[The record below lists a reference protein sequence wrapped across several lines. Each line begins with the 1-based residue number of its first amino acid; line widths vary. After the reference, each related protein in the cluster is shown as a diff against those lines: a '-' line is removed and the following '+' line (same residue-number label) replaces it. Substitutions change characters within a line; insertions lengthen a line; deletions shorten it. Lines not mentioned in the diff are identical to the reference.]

1 MDKHSSMAEM
11 MEQIEESL
19 KIPRKG
25 SIVKGSIIQVNA
37 DVIIVNIGYKSDGV
51 IPRNEISADAHLDLQ
66 KNFKVGDEL
75 DVFIVSHDNGEG
87 NILLS
92 LRKVNVDKDWEE
104 LEAIHEKDEPILV
117 KISDAVNGGLIA
129 FYKEIRGF
137 VPASQL
143 SDRFVKNLKPYLGQ
157 ELKVK
162 VIEINRQKRR
172 AVFSH
177 KEFAMLD
184 KQAAKEAFWKNIE
197 IGHTVKGE
205 VKRITNFGAF
215 VDIGGMDG
223 LVHVTEMS
231 WGRIKPASEFVRVGQ
246 MVDVKVID
254 ANKDENKISLSI
266 KQLSAE
272 PWVTFNEKY
281 EVGGIYSGKV
291 VNLTDF
297 GAFVEL
303 EAGIEGLVHVS
314 HIAKEHIEKPSDV
327 LKVNQI
333 VDVRILEYVSDEKK
347 VKLSMKAVH
356 EPVAVEK
363 VDADEIVETVE
374 TVETDENVE
383 AVEAVEN
390 ETE

>member
-1 MDKHSSMAEM
+1 MDNHNSMADM

-19 KIPRKG
+19 KIPRRG

-51 IPRNEISADAHLDLQ
+51 IPRNEVSADSNFDLQ
-66 KNFKVGDEL
+66 KNFKEGDQLE
-75 DVFIVSHDNGEG
+75 VFIVSHDNGEG

-117 KISDAVNGGLIA
+117 RITESVNGGLIA

-143 SDRFVKNLKPYLGQ
+143 SDRFVKNLKPYIGQ

-162 VIEINRQKRR
+162 VIEINKLKRR

-177 KEFAMLD
+177 KEFAMIEKL
-184 KQAAKEAFWKNIE
+184 AAKDNFWTNIE
-197 IGHTVKGE
+197 VGQVVKGE

-231 WGRIKPASEFVRVGQ
+231 WGRIKPASEFVKVGQ
-246 MVDVKVID
+246 LVDVKIID

-266 KQLSAE
+266 KQLSQE
-272 PWVTFNEKY
+272 PWANFNEKY
-281 EVGGIYSGKV
+281 EVNGIYTGKV

-303 EAGIEGLVHVS
+303 EPGIEGLVHVS
-314 HIAKEHIEKPSDV
+314 HIAKEHIEKPADV
-327 LKVNQI
+327 LKVNQS
-333 VDVRILEYVSDEKK
+333 VEVRILEYVAEEKK

-356 EPVAVEK
+356 EPVAETVVAEP
-363 VDADEIVETVE
+363 IVEPTE
-374 TVETDENVE
+374 E
-383 AVEAVEN
+383 A
-390 ETE
+390 

>member
-1 MDKHSSMAEM
+1 MDNHNSMAEM

-19 KIPRKG
+19 KIPRRG

-51 IPRNEISADAHLDLQ
+51 IPRNEVSADANFDLQ
-66 KNFKVGDEL
+66 ENFKEGDEL

-117 KISDAVNGGLIA
+117 KVTDTVNGGIIA

-162 VIEINRQKRR
+162 VIEINKQKRR

-177 KEFAMLD
+177 KEFALLE

-197 IGHTVKGE
+197 VGQVVKGE

-246 MVDVKVID
+246 MVDVKIID
-254 ANKDENKISLSI
+254 ANKEENKISLSI
-266 KQLSAE
+266 KQLTPE
-272 PWVTFNEKY
+272 PWETFTEKY
-281 EVGGIYSGKV
+281 EVNGIYNGKV

-303 EAGIEGLVHVS
+303 EPGIEGLVHVS
-314 HIAKEHIEKPSDV
+314 HIAKEHVEKPSDV
-327 LKVNQI
+327 LKVNQN
-333 VDVRILEYVSDEKK
+333 VEVRILEYVSDEKK

-356 EPVAVEK
+356 EPVVQEAAE
-363 VDADEIVETVE
+363 
-374 TVETDENVE
+374 VE
-383 AVEAVEN
+383 AE
-390 ETE
+390 

>member
-1 MDKHSSMAEM
+1 MDNHNSMAEM

-19 KIPRKG
+19 KIPRRG

-51 IPRNEISADAHLDLQ
+51 IPRNEVSADANFDLQ
-66 KNFKVGDEL
+66 KNFKEGDEL

-117 KISDAVNGGLIA
+117 KVTETVNGGLIA

-137 VPASQL
+137 IPASQL

-162 VIEINRQKRR
+162 VIEINKQKRR

-177 KEFAMLD
+177 KEFALLE
-184 KQAAKEAFWKNIE
+184 KQTAKETFWNNIE
-197 IGHTVKGE
+197 VGQVVKGE

-246 MVDVKVID
+246 MVDVKIID
-254 ANKDENKISLSI
+254 ANKEENKISLSI
-266 KQLSAE
+266 KQLTPE
-272 PWVTFNEKY
+272 PWETFADKY
-281 EVGGIYSGKV
+281 EVNGIYNGKV

-303 EAGIEGLVHVS
+303 EPGIEGLVHVS
-314 HIAKEHIEKPSDV
+314 HIAKEHVEKPSDV
-327 LKVNQI
+327 LKVNQN
-333 VDVRILEYVSDEKK
+333 VEVRILEYVSDEKK

-356 EPVAVEK
+356 EPVVQEPAEQEPV
-363 VDADEIVETVE
+363 AQETTE
-374 TVETDENVE
+374 VE
-383 AVEAVEN
+383 AE
-390 ETE
+390 

>member
-1 MDKHSSMAEM
+1 MDNHNSMAEM

-51 IPRNEISADAHLDLQ
+51 IPRNEVSADANFDL
-66 KNFKVGDEL
+66 KANFKEGDEL
-75 DVFIVSHDNGEG
+75 DVYIVNHDNGEG
-87 NILLS
+87 NVLLS

-104 LEAIHEKDEPILV
+104 LEAIHEKDQPILV
-117 KISDAVNGGLIA
+117 RVTESVNGGLIA

-143 SDRFVKNLKPYLGQ
+143 SDRFVKNLKPYIGQ

-162 VIEINRQKRR
+162 VIEINKQKKR

-177 KEFAMLD
+177 KEFAVLE
-184 KQAAKEAFWKNIE
+184 KQAAREAFWSTIE
-197 IGHTVKGE
+197 VGQVVKGE

-231 WGRIKPASEFVRVGQ
+231 WGRIKPVNEFVRVGQ
-246 MVDVKVID
+246 TVEVKVID

-266 KQLSAE
+266 KQLTPE
-272 PWVTFNEKY
+272 PWETFADRY
-281 EVGGIYSGKV
+281 EVGGVYEGKV

-303 EAGIEGLVHVS
+303 EPGIEGLVHVS
-314 HIAKEHIEKPSDV
+314 HIAKEHVEKPADV
-327 LKVNQI
+327 LKVNQT
-333 VDVRILEYVSDEKK
+333 VEVKILEYVAEEKK
-347 VKLSMKAVH
+347 VKLSMKAVN
-356 EPVAVEK
+356 EPTEEEVTEA
-363 VDADEIVETVE
+363 VDAE
-374 TVETDENVE
+374 
-383 AVEAVEN
+383 
-390 ETE
+390 

>member
-1 MDKHSSMAEM
+1 MDNHNSMADM

-19 KIPRKG
+19 KIPRRG

-51 IPRNEISADAHLDLQ
+51 IPRNEVSADANFDLQ
-66 KNFKVGDEL
+66 KNFKEGDQLE
-75 DVFIVSHDNGEG
+75 VFIVSHDNGEG

-117 KISDAVNGGLIA
+117 RITESVNGGLIA

-143 SDRFVKNLKPYLGQ
+143 SDRFVKNLKPYIGQ

-162 VIEINRQKRR
+162 VIEINKLKRR

-177 KEFAMLD
+177 KEFAMIE
-184 KQAAKEAFWKNIE
+184 KQAAKDNFWTNIQV
-197 IGHTVKGE
+197 GQVVKGE

-231 WGRIKPASEFVRVGQ
+231 WGRIKPASEFVKVGQ
-246 MVDVKVID
+246 LVDVKIID

-266 KQLSAE
+266 KQLSQE
-272 PWVTFNEKY
+272 PWANFNDKY
-281 EVGGIYSGKV
+281 EVNGIYTGKV

-303 EAGIEGLVHVS
+303 EPGIEGLVHVS
-314 HIAKEHIEKPSDV
+314 HIAKEHIEKPADV
-327 LKVNQI
+327 LKVNQS
-333 VDVRILEYVSDEKK
+333 VEVRILEYVAEEKK

-356 EPVAVEK
+356 EPVA
-363 VDADEIVETVE
+363 
-374 TVETDENVE
+374 E
-383 AVEAVEN
+383 AVSTETAEAKVEP
-390 ETE
+390 TEEA

>member
-1 MDKHSSMAEM
+1 MDNHNSMAEM

-19 KIPRKG
+19 KIPRRG

-37 DVIIVNIGYKSDGV
+37 NVIIVNIGYKSDGV
-51 IPRNEISADAHLDLQ
+51 IPRNEVSADPNFDLQ
-66 KNFKVGDEL
+66 KNFKEGDQL
-75 DVFIVSHDNGEG
+75 DVFVVSHDNGEG

-92 LRKVNVDKDWEE
+92 LRKVNADKDWEE

-117 KISDAVNGGLIA
+117 KVSEAVNGGLIA
-129 FYKEIRGF
+129 FFKEIRGF

-143 SDRFVKNLKPYLGQ
+143 SDRFVKNLKPFIGQ
-157 ELKVK
+157 ELKVR
-162 VIEINRQKRR
+162 VIEINKQKRR

-177 KEFAMLD
+177 KEFAMIE
-184 KQAAKEAFWKNIE
+184 KEAAKESFWSNIKV
-197 IGHTVKGE
+197 GQVVKGE

-231 WGRIKPASEFVRVGQ
+231 WGRIKPANEFVTVGQ
-246 MVDVKVID
+246 MVDVKIID

-266 KQLSAE
+266 KQLSEE
-272 PWVTFNEKY
+272 PWAKFDQKY
-281 EVGGIYSGKV
+281 EVNGIYNGKV

-303 EAGIEGLVHVS
+303 EPGIEGLVHVS
-314 HIAKEHIEKPSDV
+314 HIAKEHVEKPADV
-327 LKVNQI
+327 LRVNQT
-333 VDVRILEYVSDEKK
+333 VEVRILEYVPEEKK

-356 EPVAVEK
+356 EPVVEEAV
-363 VDADEIVETVE
+363 
-374 TVETDENVE
+374 VE
-383 AVEAVEN
+383 AT
-390 ETE
+390 ETEA

>member
-51 IPRNEISADAHLDLQ
+51 IPRNEVSADANFDLQ
-66 KNFKVGDEL
+66 KNFKEGDEL

-104 LEAIHEKDEPILV
+104 LEAIHEKDEAILV
-117 KISDAVNGGLIA
+117 KVSDAVNGGLIA

-137 VPASQL
+137 IPASQL
-143 SDRFVKNLKPYLGQ
+143 SDRFVKNLKPYIGQ

-177 KEFAMLD
+177 KEFAMLE
-184 KQAAKEAFWKNIE
+184 KQAAKEAFWANIE
-197 IGHTVKGE
+197 IGQVVKGE

-254 ANKDENKISLSI
+254 ANKEENKISLSI
-266 KQLSAE
+266 KQLTTE
-272 PWVTFNEKY
+272 PWVTFDEKY

-303 EAGIEGLVHVS
+303 EPGIEGLVHVS
-314 HIAKEHIEKPSDV
+314 HIAKEHVEKPSDV
-327 LKVNQI
+327 LKVNQT
-333 VDVRILEYVSDEKK
+333 VEVRILEYVADEKK

-356 EPVAVEK
+356 EPVAAE
-363 VDADEIVETVE
+363 ANEVETE
-374 TVETDENVE
+374 E
-383 AVEAVEN
+383 
-390 ETE
+390 

>member
-1 MDKHSSMAEM
+1 MDNHNSMAEM

-19 KIPRKG
+19 KIPRRG

-37 DVIIVNIGYKSDGV
+37 DVLIVNIGYKSDGV
-51 IPRNEISADAHLDLQ
+51 IPRNEVSADANFDLH

-117 KISDAVNGGLIA
+117 RVTESVNGGLIA

-137 VPASQL
+137 IPASQL
-143 SDRFVKNLKPYLGQ
+143 SDRFVKNLKPYHGQ

-177 KEFAMLD
+177 KEFAMIE
-184 KQAAKEAFWKNIE
+184 KQAAKEQFWSTIE
-197 IGHTVKGE
+197 VGQVVKGE

-246 MVDVKVID
+246 MVDVKIID
-254 ANKDENKISLSI
+254 ANKDENKISLSL
-266 KQLSAE
+266 KQLSVE
-272 PWVTFNEKY
+272 PWATFDEKY
-281 EVGGIYSGKV
+281 EVNGVYSGKV

-303 EAGIEGLVHVS
+303 EPGIEGLVHVS
-314 HIAKEHIEKPSDV
+314 HIAKEHVEKPSDV
-327 LKVNQI
+327 LKVNQV
-333 VDVRILEYVSDEKK
+333 VDIRILEYVAEEKK

-356 EPVAVEK
+356 EPIATEETEVN
-363 VDADEIVETVE
+363 VETVE
-374 TVETDENVE
+374 
-383 AVEAVEN
+383 